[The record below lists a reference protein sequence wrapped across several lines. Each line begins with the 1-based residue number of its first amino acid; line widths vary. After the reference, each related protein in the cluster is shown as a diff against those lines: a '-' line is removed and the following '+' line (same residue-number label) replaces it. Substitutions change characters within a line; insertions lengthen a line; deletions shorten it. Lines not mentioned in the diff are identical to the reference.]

1 MTTAPGLTSGLT
13 SGATSGLGGGP
24 DGGPDGGLGAVLGMG
39 LGKGLEVRGGSGGL
53 SVALADL
60 WAVAA
65 ALRTE
70 AAEVGRVA
78 RRLAGM
84 AASWDAVR
92 LVLESALPPLAAHP
106 PVTAVAALAEV
117 EWRLLRAAG
126 PSGAAGE
133 EAQLLGLAASVAAAV
148 RAYQSAEAA
157 AAATVRVGQDLVMGA
172 AGVAWPFTLV
182 GAVGLGVATVA
193 GQALGGGDP
202 LFEHPWLVALA
213 SGGVDGLVAGASAS
227 DPRVLALVVL
237 ASLARGRPWPPQGYE
252 AALEALAALAAAAG
266 WLREPGRFR
275 VSRVSSE
282 GVVAPRSLAGLMSGQ
297 EGLGESPPGRVRVV
311 QVPQPD
317 GSSAWILQVPGTQ
330 QWRPAAGA
338 NPLDLTSDVR
348 LLAQETAVLTRA
360 AGEALDQGMAAAG
373 RVHSGDPV
381 MLVGHSL
388 GGIAAASLACSP
400 EFTAGH
406 RVTHVVTAGSPIAR
420 FPVPP
425 GVTVLSLEHRQD
437 AVPHLEGARNPDLR
451 SWVTVTRDV
460 AADPEVQGRL
470 VAAHEVGEYTE
481 TAHQVDL
488 AVRQGSSPSLV
499 DWAAGSRA
507 FFAGSTSA
515 PAVVREFLVE
525 RSRS

>member
-1 MTTAPGLTSGLT
+1 MTTAPSSTG
-13 SGATSGLGGGP
+13 
-24 DGGPDGGLGAVLGMG
+24 
-39 LGKGLEVRGGSGGL
+39 GLEVRGGSGGV

-60 WAVAA
+60 WAAA
-65 ALRTE
+65 GVLRTE
-70 AAEVGRVA
+70 AAEVGHVA
-78 RRLAGM
+78 HRLAHL

-92 LVLESALPPLAAHP
+92 LVLESALPPLAMHP
-106 PVTAVAALAEV
+106 PVEAVAALAEV

-126 PSGAAGE
+126 LSGAAGE
-133 EAQLLGLAASVAAAV
+133 EARLLGLAMSVAAAV
-148 RAYQSAEAA
+148 RAYESAEAA
-157 AAATVRVGQDLVMGA
+157 AAT
-172 AGVAWPFTLV
+172 T
-182 GAVGLGVATVA
+182 VGLGQDVVMGVA
-193 GQALGGGDP
+193 GMAWPLTLVAAVGFGVVSLAGHALGGDDP
-202 LFEHPWLVALA
+202 LFEHPWLVGLA

-252 AALEALAALAAAAG
+252 AALEAIAAFAAAAG

-282 GVVAPRSLAGLMSGQ
+282 GVTAPRTLAGLMSGQ
-297 EGLGESPPGRVRVV
+297 EALGESPPGRVRVV

-317 GSSAWILQVPGTQ
+317 GSLAWILQVPGTQ
-330 QWRPAAGA
+330 QWRPSAGA

-348 LLAQETAVLTRA
+348 LMAQEAAVLTRA
-360 AGEALDQGMAAAG
+360 AGEALDRAMAAAG
-373 RVHSGDPV
+373 RAGSGDPV

-400 EFTAGH
+400 EFTSVH

-425 GVTVLSLEHRQD
+425 EVTVLSLEHRQD
-437 AVPHLEGARNPDLR
+437 AVPHLEGAPNPDRR
-451 SWVTVTRDV
+451 SWVTVKRDV
-460 AADPEVQGRL
+460 ASDPEVRGRL
-470 VAAHEVGEYTE
+470 VGAHEVGEYAE
-481 TAHQVDL
+481 TAQQVDL

-525 RSRS
+525 RSPP

>member
-1 MTTAPGLTSGLT
+1 MTTAPRPTGR
-13 SGATSGLGGGP
+13 LG
-24 DGGPDGGLGAVLGMG
+24 
-39 LGKGLEVRGGSGGL
+39 VRGGSGGL

-60 WAVAA
+60 WAAA
-65 ALRTE
+65 GVLRTE
-70 AAEVGRVA
+70 AAEVGHVA
-78 RRLAGM
+78 RRLAQM

-92 LVLESALPPLAAHP
+92 LVLESALPPLALHP
-106 PVTAVAALAEV
+106 PVAAVAALAEV

-126 PSGAAGE
+126 PFGAAGE
-133 EAQLLGLAASVAAAV
+133 EAHLLGLAASVAAAV
-148 RAYQSAEAA
+148 QAYQSAEAA
-157 AAATVRVGQDLVMGA
+157 AAATVGLGQDLVMGA
-172 AGVAWPFTLV
+172 AGVAWPLTLV
-182 GAVGLGVATVA
+182 GAVGFGVVTLA
-193 GQALGGGDP
+193 GHALGGGDP
-202 LFEHPWLVALA
+202 LFEHPWLVSLA

-252 AALEALAALAAAAG
+252 AALEAIAALAAAAG

-282 GVVAPRSLAGLMSGQ
+282 GVLAPKTLAGLMSGQ
-297 EGLGESPPGRVRVV
+297 EALGESPPGRVRVV

-317 GSSAWILQVPGTQ
+317 GSSAWIVQVPGTQ
-330 QWRPAAGA
+330 QWRPRAGT

-348 LLAQETAVLTRA
+348 LMAQQTAVLTRA
-360 AGEALDQGMAAAG
+360 AGEALDQSMAAAG
-373 RVHSGDPV
+373 RARSRDPV

-400 EFTAGH
+400 EFTAAH

-420 FPVPP
+420 FPVSPE
-425 GVTVLSLEHRQD
+425 VTVLSLEHRQD
-437 AVPHLEGARNPDLR
+437 AVPHLEGAPNPDRR
-451 SWVTVTRDV
+451 SWVTVKRDV
-460 AADPEVQGRL
+460 GSDPEVRGRL
-470 VAAHEVGEYTE
+470 VGAHEVSEYAE
-481 TAHQVDL
+481 TAQQVDL

-515 PAVVREFLVE
+515 PAVVREFVVE
-525 RSRS
+525 RSRP